1 MLENTL
7 PTIINDDKGT
17 MVCMMALVGFLMP
30 DDLKTL
36 SIKAHQHETMM
47 NCTKVKVTGYLKVFI
62 ICLAVLLDSEEQ
74 MYHMK
79 QHSRNLELSDSDK

>member
-1 MLENTL
+1 MLENTW